1 MSAFKWVFCDLRVLV
16 RKLACPFG
24 YPTSLPKFNLALLVS
39 PFCQGFRTV
48 FVNSVNKE
56 YTSNSVYLHAL
67 NERKIHS
74 VQIKIIWGDLEWCL
88 NTIFSP
94 RHPIF
99 LNSTA

>member
-1 MSAFKWVFCDLRVLV
+1 MGFLR
-16 RKLACPFG
+16 LACTCEETSLSVWLPNE
-24 YPTSLPKFNLALLVS
+24 SLPKFNLPLLAS
-39 PFCQGFRTV
+39 PFGQGFRTV

-56 YTSNSVYLHAL
+56 YSSNSVYLHAL

-74 VQIKIIWGDLEWCL
+74 VQIKIILGDLEWYL

-99 LNSTA
+99 F